1 METEILPTK
10 ARRADTWRTLNDL
23 PDDRLVE
30 MVRAK
35 DLNAFEALMRRHNRR
50 LFRVTRGVLRD
61 NGAAEDAVQETYLRA
76 FTRLDSYR
84 PTGKFGAWL
93 MRVALNEALMMR
105 RRVRGDTVSLEE
117 IGGDVALPAESASSE
132 APSAD
137 QFLEAAYARTLLEH
151 AIDALPENFRM
162 VFVLRVVEGLDVR
175 ETAECLELN
184 PTTVRTRLF
193 RAQRLLRGELVK
205 RLRGESTEIFDFGA
219 DRCDRVVE
227 RVFENLAKQ
236 A

>member
-1 METEILPTK
+1 MEIDIQQSR
-10 ARRADTWRTLNDL
+10 ARRADAWRTLNDL

-30 MVRAK
+30 LVRAK

-50 LFRVTRGVLRD
+50 LFRVARGVLSD
-61 NGAAEDAVQETYLRA
+61 NSAAEDAVQETYLRA
-76 FTRLDSYR
+76 FTRLDTYH

-93 MRVALNEALMMR
+93 MRVALNEALTMR
-105 RRVRGDTVSLEE
+105 RRMRGDTVSLEE
-117 IGGDVALPAESASSE
+117 VGGDAALPAEGTGDE
-132 APSAD
+132 PPSAD
-137 QFLEAAYARTLLEH
+137 QFLEAAYARTVLEH

-175 ETAECLELN
+175 ETAESLEIN

-193 RAQRLLRGELVK
+193 RAQRQLRTDLTQ
-205 RLRGESTEIFDFGA
+205 RLRGESAGIFDFGA
-219 DRCDRVVE
+219 ERCDRVVE
-227 RVFENLAKQ
+227 YVLAHLP

>member
-1 METEILPTK
+1 METDIQLPK
-10 ARRADTWRTLNDL
+10 ARRADVWRTLSDL

-30 MVRAK
+30 LVRAK

-50 LFRVTRGVLRD
+50 LFRVARGVLRD
-61 NGAAEDAVQETYLRA
+61 NAAAEDAVQETYLRA
-76 FTRLDSYR
+76 FTRLDSYQ

-105 RRVRGDTVSLEE
+105 RRERGDTVSLDEMNA
-117 IGGDVALPAESASSE
+117 DVALPAKAGAAEVPTSE
-132 APSAD
+132 
-137 QFLEAAYARTLLEH
+137 QFVEAAYARAVLEH

-193 RAQRLLRGELVK
+193 RAQRQLRGELVK

-219 DRCDRVVE
+219 ERCDRVVD
-227 RVFENLAKQ
+227 RVFERLPA
-236 A
+236 

>member
-1 METEILPTK
+1 MDTDILETK
-10 ARRADTWRTLNDL
+10 ARRADAWRTLNDL

-30 MVRAK
+30 LARER

-61 NGAAEDAVQETYLRA
+61 NAAAEDAVQETYLRA

-117 IGGDVALPAESASSE
+117 IGGEVALPAESARTE
-132 APSAD
+132 TPSAD
-137 QFLEAAYARTLLEH
+137 QYLEAAYARTLLEH

-227 RVFENLAKQ
+227 RVFENLAKLR
-236 A
+236 